1 MPAAAFRLIVRTGP
15 NPGVVTELTKE
26 VSMMGRDVT
35 NDVVLGDAEVSRQHA
50 RLTRTPAGFVLE
62 DLGSTNGTFVNG
74 DRLAAPRVLNAGDL
88 LGLGENVTLT
98 FDATSPESTATVM
111 GPAVG
116 KPAMAAAPPRVAA
129 PSPAQAP
136 RQGAAAGLAQQPGP
150 ATPPVEGQKSGT
162 RRWIMAGCGCLF
174 LMVACVGLLFF
185 LDAYYPDLL
194 YAPLRALG
202 F

>member
-15 NPGVVTELTKE
+15 NPGVVIDLTKE

-50 RLTRTPAGFVLE
+50 RITRTPAGYVLE

-74 DRLAAPRVLNAGDL
+74 ERLATPRVLNPGDL
-88 LGLGENVTLT
+88 LGVGENVTLT
-98 FDATSPESTATVM
+98 FDSTSPEAAATVM
-111 GPAVG
+111 GAPVG
-116 KPAMAAAPPRVAA
+116 KGPAAPPARAAAPRPAAAAA
-129 PSPAQAP
+129 PAS
-136 RQGAAAGLAQQPGP
+136 
-150 ATPPVEGQKSGT
+150 ATPAAEVPGAEAPAEKSGT
-162 RRWIMAGCGCLF
+162 RRWIIAGCGCLF

-185 LDAYYPDLL
+185 LDAYYPDML